1 VYVNT
6 MKKKIKK
13 IRTRL
18 LSVLSVDDEADIDKE
33 DMTKRKIPTLVM

>member
-1 VYVNT
+1 

-18 LSVLSVDDEADIDKE
+18 LSESVDDETDSDKRTRRRE
-33 DMTKRKIPTLVM
+33 KFWSW